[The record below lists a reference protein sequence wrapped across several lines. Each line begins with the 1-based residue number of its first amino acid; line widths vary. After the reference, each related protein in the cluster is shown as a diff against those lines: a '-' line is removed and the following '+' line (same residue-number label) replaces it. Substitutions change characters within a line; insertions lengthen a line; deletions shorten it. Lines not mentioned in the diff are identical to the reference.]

1 MNFSRTS
8 IPYTPGWSGM
18 IQNGTSVFTKN
29 IRKTPKFIRSNEN
42 FYYICTVKG
51 KTMKQRLTAKEEEVM
66 NILWKNGDMFI
77 RDIVAAMPEPRPNYN
92 TVATQVKFLEEKGFV
107 VRRPMANSYL
117 YSVAVSER
125 QYRGRTVGEM
135 VSKYYGN
142 SYSSLV
148 SQFVEEEKMGLDE
161 LKALIAEI
169 ENNNKKNKGK

>member
-1 MNFSRTS
+1 
-8 IPYTPGWSGM
+8 
-18 IQNGTSVFTKN
+18 
-29 IRKTPKFIRSNEN
+29 
-42 FYYICTVKG
+42 
-51 KTMKQRLTAKEEEVM
+51 MKQRLTAKEEEVM

-169 ENNNKKNKGK
+169 ENNNKRNKGK

>member
-8 IPYTPGWSGM
+8 IPYTPEWSGM

-29 IRKTPKFIRSNEN
+29 IRKTPKIIRSNEN

-125 QYRGRTVGEM
+125 QYRGRTVGVLRQLLQQPRLPVRGGGENGAGRAEGPHR
-135 VSKYYGN
+135 GN
-142 SYSSLV
+142 RE
-148 SQFVEEEKMGLDE
+148 QQ
-161 LKALIAEI
+161 
-169 ENNNKKNKGK
+169 